1 MPHLCESARRDMA
14 LPGRFPLFTPTPREP
29 GCSSDHAMEC
39 GDVSEDL
46 GMIWAGVSEGE
57 QQSCSGA
64 QAEQAQAL
72 DDEEPSVSV
81 TTQNK
86 EPSAARR
93 RYTLAFTKIWHK
105 FKFHVR

>member
-46 GMIWAGVSEGE
+46 GMIWAGVSGGE
-57 QQSCSGA
+57 RQSYFDA
-64 QAEQAQAL
+64 QAEQVQAL
-72 DDEEPSVSV
+72 DDEETTVFV
-81 TTQNK
+81 TNA
-86 EPSAARR
+86 PRR
-93 RYTLAFTKIWHK
+93 RYTLAFKKIWLK